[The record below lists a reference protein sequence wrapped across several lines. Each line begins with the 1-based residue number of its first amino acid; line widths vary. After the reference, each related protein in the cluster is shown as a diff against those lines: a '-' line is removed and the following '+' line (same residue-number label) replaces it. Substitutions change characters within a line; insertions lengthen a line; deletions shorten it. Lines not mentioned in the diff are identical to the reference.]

1 MHIKEEQLKKFIIE
15 SGLVSKA
22 DIKAA
27 EEETESSN
35 DAFADVLLK
44 QGKIKED
51 DLRRMEA
58 YVLGIPFVSLIG
70 QKIDFAV
77 LSLIPEPIA
86 TKHNIVAYKKTSKG
100 LEVAMLDIDDLSVL
114 DFVKKKLLIL
124 IEK

>member
-1 MHIKEEQLKKFIIE
+1 MHIKEEQLNKFIIE

-77 LSLIPEPIA
+77 LSLIP
-86 TKHNIVAYKKTSKG
+86 
-100 LEVAMLDIDDLSVL
+100 
-114 DFVKKKLLIL
+114 
-124 IEK
+124 

>member
-22 DIKAA
+22 DIKTA
-27 EEETESSN
+27 EEETENSQ

-70 QKIDFAV
+70 QKIDFSV

-86 TKHNIVAYKKTSKG
+86 TKNKG
-100 LEVAMLDIDDLSVL
+100 IPR
-114 DFVKKKLLIL
+114 FVSPQN
-124 IEK
+124 